1 MATVTDGR
9 LFGKSIKRR
18 EDPRFITGR
27 GTYVD
32 DVKLPGMTYAA
43 FVRSPHA
50 HAKIKAIDSAR
61 ATKVPGVLAVY
72 TGQDVRVGGLPCGW
86 MLPGIKV
93 PTRPALAQGKTR
105 YVGEPVAIV
114 IGETAYAA
122 KDGAEAV
129 KVTYEALPG
138 VSDGKKAHQKGAPQ
152 LFDEIPSNE
161 CFYWTIGD
169 KAATEAAF
177 KPAATVVSQPL
188 LNQRRIPNAM
198 EPRACLASYSTAT
211 DELTLC
217 VTSQN
222 PHVHRLLMAAFVLTI
237 PEPNLLAIPPAL
249 LRALP
254 SHTLL
259 DTPQLWRPAA
269 RSTDCLRP

>member
-86 MLPGIKV
+86 MLPGIKG

-105 YVGEPVAIV
+105 YVGEPVAV
-114 IGETAYAA
+114 GIGETAYAA
-122 KDGAEAV
+122 KDDAEAG
-129 KVTYEALPG
+129 KGTCEARPRRG
-138 VSDGKKAHQKGAPQ
+138 GRKQAPQKGAPRPLGQ
-152 LFDEIPSNE
+152 TASRPRMSPPRH
-161 CFYWTIGD
+161 
-169 KAATEAAF
+169 AEAE
-177 KPAATVVSQPL
+177 T
-188 LNQRRIPNAM
+188 
-198 EPRACLASYSTAT
+198 
-211 DELTLC
+211 
-217 VTSQN
+217 
-222 PHVHRLLMAAFVLTI
+222 
-237 PEPNLLAIPPAL
+237 
-249 LRALP
+249 
-254 SHTLL
+254 
-259 DTPQLWRPAA
+259 
-269 RSTDCLRP
+269 

>member
-9 LFGKSIKRR
+9 LVGKSIKRR

-114 IGETAYAA
+114 IGETAYPA
-122 KDGAEAV
+122 KDGAEAA
-129 KVTYEALPG
+129 KSP
-138 VSDGKKAHQKGAPQ
+138 SKAPPAADPPQ
-152 LFDEIPSNE
+152 QPPPKTPPPPSAHIPS
-161 CFYWTIGD
+161 
-169 KAATEAAF
+169 
-177 KPAATVVSQPL
+177 
-188 LNQRRIPNAM
+188 
-198 EPRACLASYSTAT
+198 
-211 DELTLC
+211 
-217 VTSQN
+217 
-222 PHVHRLLMAAFVLTI
+222 H
-237 PEPNLLAIPPAL
+237 
-249 LRALP
+249 
-254 SHTLL
+254 
-259 DTPQLWRPAA
+259 
-269 RSTDCLRP
+269 